1 MTEKSSTTDKRPLQ
15 LTCDNSLRVR
25 LGRRFMRMLG
35 ALLIWGSTVKATV
48 SGLENIPRKGP
59 AILLFNHLSQVDP
72 PLVGGVFD
80 FRDVTPIGKD
90 ELRTSLL
97 TGWMVYL
104 WQAITVKR
112 GELDMVAM
120 RRALY
125 VLEHTNDLLL
135 VAPEGHRNKTLSE
148 PKEGF
153 LLLAAKTGAVMVPAG
168 ISGTQHFKSNL
179 RKLRRTPVTIHY
191 GRPIR
196 LKGKVSRKD
205 YKAAA
210 DEVMYVLAQHIE
222 DPSLRGAYADQSKAT
237 MNFIEFVD

>member
-1 MTEKSSTTDKRPLQ
+1 MPETTSPREKRPLQ
-15 LTCDNSLRVR
+15 LTSDTSLRVR
-25 LGRRFMRMLG
+25 LGRRFMRTLG
-35 ALLIWGSTVKATV
+35 ALLLWRSTIKVTAT
-48 SGLENIPRKGP
+48 GLENIPRSGP
-59 AILLFNHLSQVDP
+59 TILLFNHLSQVDP
-72 PLVGGVFD
+72 PLVGGIFD
-80 FRDVTPIGKD
+80 FRDLTAIGKD

-168 ISGTQHFKSNL
+168 VSGTQHFKSNIK
-179 RKLRRTPVTIHY
+179 RLRRTPVTINY
-191 GRPIR
+191 GRPVR

-210 DEVMYVLAQHIE
+210 AEVMYLLAQHIA
-222 DPSLRGAYADQSKAT
+222 DPSLRGVYADQSKAT